1 MPVVSLA
8 RRGPATDPSLPP
20 LGSTPTNA
28 ADTRPAPLGAS
39 GWAALVALTVAAVA
53 LRWAFVDFVTSDY
66 TAFLAQWYDHLK
78 QAGGFPGLADEF
90 ANYNTPYLVLLAALT
105 YLPVPALAGIKAIS
119 IAFDLLLAFFAFRIV
134 RLLRPDARWLQVGLT
149 GAVLLLPTAVMNGG
163 VWGQCDS
170 IYASLCLGSLYF
182 LMTKRGWSAAG
193 LFGLAFAFKLQA
205 IFFAPVLLIVFV
217 VNRMKLRALLAAPAA
232 FLAALVPAM
241 LAGRSLL
248 SQLLVYP
255 GQITNSSGGGFGSG
269 GGRGPGGGG
278 RWPGT
283 GGGGVLGGAVGS
295 GHAFTYNAPTPYAW
309 LGSDAS
315 TFFKYFGIGL
325 AGLVVFGLAVWVWH
339 QRPLTP
345 EQILAAAAS
354 SALIV
359 PLLLPEMHERYFY
372 LAEVLLLVAVAIRP
386 AWLIPAM
393 GIQAASAVTYLAFL
407 RGSDIVPLGWLA
419 ALAAVAGVSAAFLL
433 RRELARRRDE
443 GRALSRPEVPD
454 ESSAPDV
461 NRAAKRVP
469 GS

>member
-1 MPVVSLA
+1 MSVVSLA

-28 ADTRPAPLGAS
+28 AETRPAPLGAS
-39 GWAALVALTVAAVA
+39 GWAALAVLTVAAIA
-53 LRWAFVDFVTSDY
+53 LRWTFVDFVTSDY

-149 GAVLLLPTAVMNGG
+149 GAVLFLPTVVMNGG
-163 VWGQCDS
+163 VWAQCDS

-182 LMTKRGWSAAG
+182 LMTKRGWTAAG

-205 IFFAPVLLIVFV
+205 IFFAPILLIVFV
-217 VNRMKLRALLAAPAA
+217 VNRLKLRALVAAPAA
-232 FLAALVPAM
+232 FLAALLPAM

-248 SQLLVYP
+248 SQLMVYP
-255 GQITNSSGGGFGSG
+255 GQITNSSGGGFGG
-269 GGRGPGGGG
+269 GATGGRGPGGGG
-278 RWPGT
+278 GWPGN
-283 GGGGVLGGAVGS
+283 GGGGGMGGAVGS

-325 AGLVVFGLAVWVWH
+325 AGLAVVGLGLWLWH
-339 QRPLTP
+339 RRPLAP
-345 EQILAAAAS
+345 AQILAAAAA

-372 LAEVLLLVAVAIRP
+372 LAEVLLLLAVAIRP
-386 AWLIPAM
+386 AWLMPAIC
-393 GIQAASAVTYLAFL
+393 IQAASTVTYLAFL

-419 ALAAVAGVSAAFLL
+419 AIAAIAGVSAIVLL
-433 RRELARRRDE
+433 RRELAGQRADR
-443 GRALSRPEVPD
+443 RALSEPAVPR
-454 ESSAPDV
+454 S
-461 NRAAKRVP
+461 
-469 GS
+469 